1 MFEYTPF
8 IRTSDAELRGVE
20 HLEEYIKDRITPFFI
35 LTKSKMLTSRALD
48 KLEEGRRVVSGSV
61 QGSLNNIGCKF
72 GRNRPFFLD
81 IATDS
86 IPNHQEMIQIKN
98 DFYKRK
104 AKENKADIPFDARQY
119 EWVKEMRGLVSSDEG
134 YKNWCDFVAQAKI
147 DFPFMIPVLQ
157 FSAQDAEEDPIPDF
171 LEQVNFL
178 SNQFPLFAFRL
189 QRPSTKSNWLDVG
202 EYLVHKIC
210 QHDISGKVVIIID
223 LAFLSP
229 IGRGRE
235 ELLKKVRYFIG
246 VCRSLEV
253 KDVIVTGSSFPQSVY
268 ELVDQK
274 EDEGVISSQMLQIFE
289 QLADTGIKYGDY
301 AFIHPQKFSSS
312 ARGWIPRIDIPLSGK
327 LFFRKQRKGKN
338 DAYARVYEDIAYY
351 LIEEG
356 RLFEVPDCWGK
367 SCILRAGN
375 GEGVGPQTQ
384 QGASPSFWIS
394 VRLNIHITSICID
407 RKIFTN

>member
-147 DFPFMIPVLQ
+147 DFHDPCSSVLC
-157 FSAQDAEEDPIPDF
+157 P
-171 LEQVNFL
+171 
-178 SNQFPLFAFRL
+178 RC
-189 QRPSTKSNWLDVG
+189 R
-202 EYLVHKIC
+202 
-210 QHDISGKVVIIID
+210 
-223 LAFLSP
+223 
-229 IGRGRE
+229 RG
-235 ELLKKVRYFIG
+235 
-246 VCRSLEV
+246 S
-253 KDVIVTGSSFPQSVY
+253 
-268 ELVDQK
+268 
-274 EDEGVISSQMLQIFE
+274 
-289 QLADTGIKYGDY
+289 
-301 AFIHPQKFSSS
+301 HP
-312 ARGWIPRIDIPLSGK
+312 
-327 LFFRKQRKGKN
+327 
-338 DAYARVYEDIAYY
+338 
-351 LIEEG
+351 
-356 RLFEVPDCWGK
+356 
-367 SCILRAGN
+367 
-375 GEGVGPQTQ
+375 
-384 QGASPSFWIS
+384 
-394 VRLNIHITSICID
+394 
-407 RKIFTN
+407 